1 MGCWSCHQQGLC
13 FFFFLSE
20 VDSLLRR
27 WKTHVAE
34 AFMVEI
40 HHHLLPFYSAGSQ
53 DRQVSVNRC
62 EQKKKNSNRVRLV
75 LTVLLFKNQT
85 TFHCSTLCNCGDDRC
100 DPTAAGI
107 TPA

>member
-1 MGCWSCHQQGLC
+1 MASTQFVLLC
-13 FFFFLSE
+13 LFQK
-20 VDSLLRR
+20 VDPLLRR

-62 EQKKKNSNRVRLV
+62 WREKDKTPPELDSNSLFYYSK
-75 LTVLLFKNQT
+75 TELLFRCN
-85 TFHCSTLCNCGDDRC
+85 TLRCCEDDRC